1 MTIQFGPFHVW
12 NANVSGSARLDRDA
26 DGVLTVTVSVDNLQP
41 NTTQGTAIQNGN
53 CSYLSYTIYDLPSL
67 HVDNNGHGASTI
79 TISRAKSIPD
89 RKLPAASYGALGPVV
104 RRASSGGCSSCRFCA
119 DQAE

>member
-41 NTTQGTAIQNGN
+41 NTTQGTAIQNA
-53 CSYLSYTIYDLPSL
+53 I
-67 HVDNNGHGASTI
+67 
-79 TISRAKSIPD
+79 
-89 RKLPAASYGALGPVV
+89 AAT
-104 RRASSGGCSSCRFCA
+104 
-119 DQAE
+119 